1 VGHASPSTGGIQHH
15 FPSKIYPEIELF
27 VDVNLIK
34 AKCFFSIGQVHIP
47 ANALVGL
54 WRVNIETTTTTPG
67 ARVDEFRFKDDIY
80 ILFNPFCRG
89 EFIKIQIRLFKM
101 FVFKFYMKSFNR

>member
-1 VGHASPSTGGIQHH
+1 M
-15 FPSKIYPEIELF
+15 F
-27 VDVNLIK
+27 
-34 AKCFFSIGQVHIP
+34 FFSIGQVHIP

>member
-1 VGHASPSTGGIQHH
+1 MV
-15 FPSKIYPEIELF
+15 F
-27 VDVNLIK
+27 
-34 AKCFFSIGQVHIP
+34 QVHIP

-67 ARVDEFRFKDDIY
+67 ARIDEFRFKDDIY

-89 EFIKIQIRLFKM
+89 RKTNNNEIQIA
-101 FVFKFYMKSFNR
+101 S